1 MKKFISHSLE
11 ETKKIAD
18 EWLVEISS
26 KYEKTDKAVVVGLSG
41 HLGAGKTAFVR
52 LVARTL
58 GINEDVTSPTFVL
71 MKIYDID
78 PKSGYLNWKK
88 LIHIDAYRLERSEDL
103 AVLNFEELLEDKNNL
118 IMIEWPENVG
128 LQTEDKIQMKVLD
141 NLNFEASQVDQA
153 PETPQVIQKKG
164 IVETPKVIQPP
175 EALDVLESIGQIT
188 MPDESEVSG
197 IFEITLI

>member
-1 MKKFISHSLE
+1 MKKLTSHSLE

-26 KYEKTDKAVVVGLSG
+26 KYDKADKALLVGLSG

-58 GINEDVTSPTFVL
+58 GINEDVTSPTFVI

-78 PKSGYLNWKK
+78 PKSGFLNWKK
-88 LIHIDAYRLERSEDL
+88 LVHIDAYRLERSEDL

-128 LQTEDKIQMKVLD
+128 LQTEDKIQMKVLE
-141 NLNFEASQVDQA
+141 NKNPEIPQVAQAQKITQA
-153 PETPQVIQKKG
+153 PE
-164 IVETPKVIQPP
+164 PP
-175 EALDVLESIGQIT
+175 EALDVLESIGQT
-188 MPDESEVSG
+188 TTPDETETSG